1 MLYNYTISWSKLCL
15 VIKIYLSQKNDIL
28 RDIILQI
35 ETYCHR
41 FEIHRVITMYF
52 TVRKPC
58 ILQNTKDLGKG
69 SNSTL
74 YSKVYR
80 LEFLIKF
87 ICINIGETYRD
98 LKGSFSILQIYKDSQ
113 FNNTKTKILKCK
125 CKTRLKPWGNL
136 LRFSARPEDVEKT

>member
-1 MLYNYTISWSKLCL
+1 M
-15 VIKIYLSQKNDIL
+15 IKIYLRQKNDIL

-35 ETYCHR
+35 EAYCHR
-41 FEIHRVITMYF
+41 FEIHRVITIYF

-74 YSKVYR
+74 YSKMCR

-87 ICINIGETYRD
+87 IWINIGETYRD
-98 LKGSFSILQIYKDSQ
+98 LKGSFSILRIYKDSQ
-113 FNNTKTKILKCK
+113 FNNTKTRNTSTKQDSNLEEICYVSQQDLKTWRRHK
-125 CKTRLKPWGNL
+125 YK
-136 LRFSARPEDVEKT
+136 

>member
-1 MLYNYTISWSKLCL
+1 M
-15 VIKIYLSQKNDIL
+15 IKIYLRQKNDIL

-35 ETYCHR
+35 EAYCHR

-69 SNSTL
+69 SNSSL
-74 YSKVYR
+74 YSKMCR

-87 ICINIGETYRD
+87 IWINIGETYRD
-98 LKGSFSILQIYKDSQ
+98 LKGSFSILRIYKDSQ
-113 FNNTKTKILKCK
+113 FNNTKTKNTSTKQDSNLEEICYVSQQDLKTWRRHK
-125 CKTRLKPWGNL
+125 YK
-136 LRFSARPEDVEKT
+136 

>member
-1 MLYNYTISWSKLCL
+1 M
-15 VIKIYLSQKNDIL
+15 IKIYLRQKNDIL

-35 ETYCHR
+35 EAYCHR
-41 FEIHRVITMYF
+41 FEIHRVITIYF

-74 YSKVYR
+74 YSKMCR

-87 ICINIGETYRD
+87 IWINIGETYRD
-98 LKGSFSILQIYKDSQ
+98 LKGSFSILRIYKDSQ
-113 FNNTKTKILKCK
+113 FNITKTKILKYK
-125 CKTRLKPWGNL
+125 YKTRLKPWGNL
-136 LRFSARPEDVEKT
+136 LLFSARPEDVEKT

>member
-1 MLYNYTISWSKLCL
+1 M
-15 VIKIYLSQKNDIL
+15 IKIYLRQKNDIL

-35 ETYCHR
+35 EAYCHR
-41 FEIHRVITMYF
+41 FEIHRVITIYF

-74 YSKVYR
+74 YSKMCR

-87 ICINIGETYRD
+87 IWINIGETYRD
-98 LKGSFSILQIYKDSQ
+98 LKGSFSILRIYKDSQ
-113 FNNTKTKILKCK
+113 FNNTKTKNTSTKQDSNLEEICYVSQQDLKTWRRHK
-125 CKTRLKPWGNL
+125 YK
-136 LRFSARPEDVEKT
+136 

>member
-1 MLYNYTISWSKLCL
+1 M
-15 VIKIYLSQKNDIL
+15 IKIYLRQKNDIL

-35 ETYCHR
+35 EAYCHR

-74 YSKVYR
+74 CSKVCR
-80 LEFLIKF
+80 LVFLIKF
-87 ICINIGETYRD
+87 IWINIGETYRG
-98 LKGSFSILQIYKDSQ
+98 LKGSFSILRIYKDSQ
-113 FNNTKTKILKCK
+113 FNNTKTKNTSTKQDSNLEEICYVSQQDLKTWRRHK
-125 CKTRLKPWGNL
+125 YK
-136 LRFSARPEDVEKT
+136 